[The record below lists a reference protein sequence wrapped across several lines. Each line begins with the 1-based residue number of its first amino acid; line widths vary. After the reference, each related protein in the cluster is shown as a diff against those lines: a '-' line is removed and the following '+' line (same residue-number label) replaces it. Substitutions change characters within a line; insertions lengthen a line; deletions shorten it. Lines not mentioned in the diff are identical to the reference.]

1 MGMEMEME
9 MDLVMCLGMDFR
21 LEIIREMIKC
31 RVFLIG
37 DLKGMMTVIM
47 ITMET
52 VIHFAMMEM
61 EMVRIIDLKLCQC
74 WNKQMIHLQVLEN
87 DGKIGS
93 IIHTICGVES
103 QRKCQGI
110 RDSNAILEKR
120 MGMKGERESDGR
132 HIASIGLMMEKE
144 RKGGI
149 HSMILSREIEKASVE

>member
-1 MGMEMEME
+1 
-9 MDLVMCLGMDFR
+9 MCLGMDFR

-37 DLKGMMTVIM
+37 DLKGMVIMM
-47 ITMET
+47 ITMDMVT
-52 VIHFAMMEM
+52 LVHSGMMEM

-93 IIHTICGVES
+93 IIHTICGAES

-120 MGMKGERESDGR
+120 MEMKGERESDGR
-132 HIASIGLMMEKE
+132 HI
-144 RKGGI
+144 
-149 HSMILSREIEKASVE
+149 